1 MNNVLK
7 QSIGFL
13 LGLGLVWT
21 SSALADR
28 HWKTVEYQT
37 VQVKDN
43 LYAMIAE
50 GGNLVV
56 SIGEE
61 GTFLIDD
68 QFAPLTEKL
77 ITEIKKVGGDIPRF
91 LINTHWH
98 YDHTGGNENLG
109 KAGTLIVAHDNVRK
123 RLSVDNTLSAFNAQ
137 MPASPKE
144 ALPVITFSTDTSF
157 HLNGETIH
165 ARHVHNAH
173 TDGDSVVHLKNA
185 NVIHAGDV
193 WFNGFYPFIDVEHG
207 GSLAGMI
214 EATTTIINMSND
226 NTVIIP
232 GHGFV
237 GDKAALV
244 VYRNMLSDVLVRLRK
259 LKAEGK
265 TTDEAVAAK
274 PTQALDAIWG
284 DGFLKPD
291 QWVRIIY
298 SGLEMPKK

>member
-1 MNNVLK
+1 MNKVLK
-7 QSIGFL
+7 QSLAFVFC
-13 LGLGLVWT
+13 LGLV
-21 SSALADR
+21 SSISADN
-28 HWKTVEYQT
+28 HWGNVEYKT

-56 SIGEE
+56 SVGKD

-77 ITEIKKVGGDIPRF
+77 ITEIKKMGGDIPRF

-109 KAGTLIVAHDNVRK
+109 KVGTLIVAHDNVRK
-123 RLSVDNTLSAFNAQ
+123 RLSVNNKLTAFNAEV
-137 MPASPKE
+137 PASPKE

-165 ARHVHNAH
+165 ALHVHNAH
-173 TDGDSVVHLKNA
+173 TDGDTVVHFKNA

-193 WFNGFYPFIDVEHG
+193 WFNGFYPFVDVEHG
-207 GSLAGMI
+207 GSLVGMI
-214 EATTTIINMSND
+214 EAATTIINMADD

-232 GHGFV
+232 GHGLV
-237 GDKAALV
+237 GDKAELV
-244 VYRNMLSDVLVRLRK
+244 AYRSMLGDVLVKLRK
-259 LKAEGK
+259 LKVEGK
-265 TTDEAVAAK
+265 TMDEAVAEK
-274 PTQALDAIWG
+274 PTQALDTVWG
-284 DGFLKPD
+284 DGFLQPD

-298 SGLEMPKK
+298 SGLELPKK

>member
-1 MNNVLK
+1 MNNALK

-21 SSALADR
+21 SSVLADH

-123 RLSVDNTLSAFNAQ
+123 RLSVDNTLTAFNAQ
-137 MPASPKE
+137 IPASPKE
-144 ALPVITFSTDTSF
+144 ALPVITFSTETSF

-173 TDGDSVVHLKNA
+173 TDGDSVVHFKNA

-244 VYRNMLSDVLVRLRK
+244 VYRSMLSDVLVRLRK
-259 LKAEGK
+259 LKSEEK

-291 QWVRIIY
+291 QWVSIIY

>member
-13 LGLGLVWT
+13 LGLGLIWT
-21 SSALADR
+21 SSALADH

-37 VQVKDN
+37 VQVNDN

-56 SIGEE
+56 SIGED

-123 RLSVDNTLSAFNAQ
+123 RLSVDNTLAAFNAQ
-137 MPASPKE
+137 IPASPKE
-144 ALPVITFSTDTSF
+144 ALPVITFSTDISF

-173 TDGDSVVHLKNA
+173 TDGDSVVHFKNA
-185 NVIHAGDV
+185 NAIHAGDV

-244 VYRNMLSDVLVRLRK
+244 VYRNMLSDVLDRLRK

-274 PTQALDAIWG
+274 PTEALDAIWG

-291 QWVRIIY
+291 QWIRIIY

>member
-21 SSALADR
+21 SSVLADH

-37 VQVKDN
+37 VQVKDS

-123 RLSVDNTLSAFNAQ
+123 RLSVDNTLTAFNAQ
-137 MPASPKE
+137 IPASPKE
-144 ALPVITFSTDTSF
+144 ALPVITFSIDTSF

-173 TDGDSVVHLKNA
+173 TDGDSVVHFKNA

-214 EATTTIINMSND
+214 EATTTIINMSNN

-298 SGLEMPKK
+298 SGLEIPKK

>member
-1 MNNVLK
+1 MNKMLK
-7 QSIGFL
+7 QS
-13 LGLGLVWT
+13 LGLLFGLGVV
-21 SSALADR
+21 SSVSAGH
-28 HWKTVEYQT
+28 HWDTVEYQT

-56 SIGEE
+56 SVGEE

-77 ITEIKKVGGDIPRF
+77 ITEIKKMGGDIPRF

-123 RLSVDNTLSAFNAQ
+123 RLSVDNILTAFNVEV
-137 MPASPKE
+137 PASPKE

-173 TDGDSVVHLKNA
+173 TDGDTVVHFKNA

-193 WFNGFYPFIDVEHG
+193 WFNGFYPFVDVEHG

-214 EATTTIINMSND
+214 EATTTIINMADD

-232 GHGFV
+232 GHGLV
-237 GDKAALV
+237 GDKAGLV
-244 VYRNMLSDVLVRLRK
+244 TYRSMLSDVLAKLRK

-265 TTDEAVAAK
+265 TMDEAVAAK
-274 PTQALDAIWG
+274 PTQEMDAVWG

-291 QWVRIIY
+291 QWVSIIY
-298 SGLEMPKK
+298 IGLEMPKK

>member
-13 LGLGLVWT
+13 LGLGLIWT
-21 SSALADR
+21 SSALADH

-37 VQVKDN
+37 VQVNDN

-56 SIGEE
+56 SIGED

-123 RLSVDNTLSAFNAQ
+123 RLSVDNTLAAFNAQ
-137 MPASPKE
+137 IPASPKE

-173 TDGDSVVHLKNA
+173 TDGDSVVHFKNA
-185 NVIHAGDV
+185 NAIHAGDV

-244 VYRNMLSDVLVRLRK
+244 VYRNMLSDVLDRLRK

-274 PTQALDAIWG
+274 PTEALDAIWG

-291 QWVRIIY
+291 QWIRIIY

>member
-21 SSALADR
+21 SSALADH

-137 MPASPKE
+137 IPASPKE

-173 TDGDSVVHLKNA
+173 TDGDSVVHFKNA

-244 VYRNMLSDVLVRLRK
+244 VYRNMLSDVLARLRK

-265 TTDEAVAAK
+265 TADEAVAAK

-284 DGFLKPD
+284 GGFLKPD

>member
-1 MNNVLK
+1 VNKILK
-7 QSIGFL
+7 QSLAFVFC
-13 LGLGLVWT
+13 LGLV
-21 SSALADR
+21 SSISADN
-28 HWKTVEYQT
+28 HWGNVEYKT

-56 SIGEE
+56 SVGMD

-77 ITEIKKVGGDIPRF
+77 ITEIKKMGGDIPRF

-123 RLSVDNTLSAFNAQ
+123 RLSVNNKLTAFNVEV
-137 MPASPKE
+137 PASPKE

-165 ARHVHNAH
+165 ALHVHNAH
-173 TDGDSVVHLKNA
+173 TDGDTVVHFKNA

-193 WFNGFYPFIDVEHG
+193 WFNGFYPFVDVEHG
-207 GSLAGMI
+207 GNLAGMI
-214 EATTTIINMSND
+214 EATTTIINMADD
-226 NTVIIP
+226 NTIIIP
-232 GHGFV
+232 GHGLV
-237 GDKAALV
+237 GDKAELV
-244 VYRNMLSDVLVRLRK
+244 AYRGMLSNVLVKLRK

-265 TTDEAVAAK
+265 TMDEAVAEK
-274 PTQALDAIWG
+274 PTQELDAVWG
-284 DGFLKPD
+284 GGFLQPD
-291 QWVRIIY
+291 QWVKIIY

>member
-13 LGLGLVWT
+13 FGLALVWM
-21 SSALADR
+21 SSALADH
-28 HWKTVEYQT
+28 HWETVEYQA

-56 SIGEE
+56 FVGEE

-77 ITEIKKVGGDIPRF
+77 ITEIKKVGGDTPRF

-123 RLSVDNTLSAFNAQ
+123 RLSVNNTLTAFNVQ
-137 MPASPKE
+137 IPASPKE

-157 HLNGETIH
+157 HINGETIH

-173 TDGDSVVHLKNA
+173 TDGDSVVHFKKA

-214 EATTTIINMSND
+214 EATSTIINISND
-226 NTVIIP
+226 DTVIIP

-237 GDKAALV
+237 GDKATLV
-244 VYRNMLSDVLVRLRK
+244 VYRNMLSDVLARLRK

-291 QWVRIIY
+291 QWISIIY
-298 SGLEMPKK
+298 GGLEMPKK

>member
-13 LGLGLVWT
+13 FGLGLVWT
-21 SSALADR
+21 TSALADH
-28 HWKTVEYQT
+28 HWDTVEYQT

-56 SIGEE
+56 FVGEE

-77 ITEIKKVGGDIPRF
+77 ITEIKNMGGDIPRF

-98 YDHTGGNENLG
+98 YDHTGGNEKLG

-123 RLSVDNTLSAFNAQ
+123 RLSVDNTLTVFNAQ
-137 MPASPKE
+137 IPASPKE

-173 TDGDSVVHLKNA
+173 TDGDSVVHFKKA

-214 EATTTIINMSND
+214 EAASTIINMSND

-244 VYRNMLSDVLVRLRK
+244 VYRNMLSDVLTRLRK

-265 TTDEAVAAK
+265 TTDEAVATK

-291 QWVRIIY
+291 QWVSIIY
-298 SGLEMPKK
+298 GGLEMPKK

>member
-13 LGLGLVWT
+13 LGLSLIWT
-21 SSALADR
+21 SSALADH
-28 HWKTVEYQT
+28 HWKTAEYQT

-43 LYAMIAE
+43 LYVMIAE

-77 ITEIKKVGGDIPRF
+77 IVEIKKVGGDIPRF

-109 KAGTLIVAHDNVRK
+109 KIGTLIVAHDNVRK
-123 RLSVDNTLSAFNAQ
+123 RLSVDNTLTAFNAQ
-137 MPASPKE
+137 IPASPKE

-173 TDGDSVVHLKNA
+173 TDGDSVVHFKIA

-244 VYRNMLSDVLVRLRK
+244 VYRNMLSDVLARLRK

-274 PTQALDAIWG
+274 PTQELDAIWG
-284 DGFLKPD
+284 GGFLKPD
-291 QWVRIIY
+291 QWVSIIY
-298 SGLEMPKK
+298 SGLELPKK

>member
-13 LGLGLVWT
+13 FGLGLVWAN
-21 SSALADR
+21 SVLADH

-37 VQVKDN
+37 VQVKNN

-56 SIGEE
+56 FIGEE

-77 ITEIKKVGGDIPRF
+77 IAEIKKVGGDIPRF

-123 RLSVDNTLSAFNAQ
+123 RLSVDNTLAAFNAQ
-137 MPASPKE
+137 IPASPKE

-173 TDGDSVVHLKNA
+173 TDGDSVVHFKNA

-274 PTQALDAIWG
+274 PTQELDAIWG

>member
-7 QSIGFL
+7 QSMGFL
-13 LGLGLVWT
+13 FGLGLVWA
-21 SSALADR
+21 SSALADH

-37 VQVKDN
+37 IQVKDN

-123 RLSVDNTLSAFNAQ
+123 RLSVDNMLTAFNAQ
-137 MPASPKE
+137 IPASPKE

-157 HLNGETIH
+157 HLNGETIY

-173 TDGDSVVHLKNA
+173 TDGASVVHFKNA

-214 EATTTIINMSND
+214 EAASTIINMADD

-244 VYRNMLSDVLVRLRK
+244 VYRNMLSDVLSRLRK

-274 PTQALDAIWG
+274 PTQELDAIWG

-291 QWVRIIY
+291 QWVSIIY